1 MPQVNERRTG
11 RDGAVVPRRARR
23 LAWALL
29 GVTAALLAAGP
40 AIGLTGGEPWSAEFG
55 FIPVALAFAV
65 VGALVAAR
73 TRNRLG
79 WLFLAAA
86 AISAVTV
93 AANAYAARPA
103 TAGLP
108 GAAWVGWAFTVLLG
122 ITGSLF
128 FVTLLLFPDGRPPSP
143 RWRIVVWVAAV
154 GGVAEMVTSAV
165 SDVNFSSN
173 FPRLTDPV
181 TVVAPLNEAYNL
193 ETSVQVFILLAG
205 AVSLVVRFR
214 RSGPVERQQL
224 KWFMYAA
231 AVSAPVIFVVSNLV
245 ANPLPAFEI
254 FFPLIPAAVGV
265 AILRYRLYDIDRIIS
280 RTLAYAIVTALL
292 AGVYAGPV
300 LLSTQ
305 VLGLHTPVAVA
316 VATLAAAALFNPLR
330 KRVQRMVDRRFNRA
344 RYDAEVTVAAFAA
357 RLKDSVDLDAVRD
370 DLAGVVTR
378 ALEPAHV
385 SVWISRPG

>member
-1 MPQVNERRTG
+1 VAQVNERRAG

-23 LAWALL
+23 LAWTLL
-29 GVTAALLAAGP
+29 GVTVALLAASP
-40 AIGLTGGEPWSAEFG
+40 AIGLTGGGSWNAVLG

-65 VGALVAAR
+65 VGVLVAAR
-73 TRNRLG
+73 TGNRLG

-93 AANAYAARPA
+93 AANDYAARPV
-103 TAGLP
+103 TAELP
-108 GAAWVGWAFTVLLG
+108 GAAWVGWAFTVFLG
-122 ITGSLF
+122 ITGTLF
-128 FVTLLLFPDGRPPSP
+128 FLTLLLFPDGRPPSP
-143 RWRIVVWVAAV
+143 RWRLVVWVAAV

-173 FPRLTDPV
+173 FPALTDPV
-181 TVVAPLNEAYNL
+181 RVVAPLSTAYNL
-193 ETSVQVFILLAG
+193 ETSVQVFVLLAG

-214 RSGPVERQQL
+214 RSGAVERLQL

-231 AVSAPVIFVVSNLV
+231 GASALVIFVVSNLV
-245 ANPLPAFEI
+245 TNPLPAFEI
-254 FFPLIPAAVGV
+254 FFPLIPVAVGV
-265 AILRYRLYDIDRIIS
+265 AILKYRLYDIDRIIS

-305 VLGLHTPVAVA
+305 VLGLRTPVAVA

-330 KRVQRMVDRRFNRA
+330 RRVQRMVDRRFNRA
-344 RYDAEVTVAAFAA
+344 RYDADLTVAAFAA

-370 DLAGVVTR
+370 DLARVVTR
-378 ALEPAHV
+378 TLEPAHV

>member
-1 MPQVNERRTG
+1 VRQVNERRAG
-11 RDGAVVPRRARR
+11 
-23 LAWALL
+23 LAWGLL
-29 GVTAALLAAGP
+29 GLTVVLLAGSAV
-40 AIGLTGGEPWSAEFG
+40 IGLTGGEGGGSVLG
-55 FIPVALAFAV
+55 LIPVCLAFAMA
-65 VGALVAAR
+65 GALIAAR
-73 TRNRLG
+73 TGIRLG
-79 WLFLAAA
+79 WLCLAAGA
-86 AISAVTV
+86 VSAVSVLGKT
-93 AANAYAARPA
+93 YAGRPPRA
-103 TAGLP
+103 ELP
-108 GAAWVGWAFTVLLG
+108 GAAWIGWGFTIVLG
-122 ITGSLF
+122 ITGFVF
-128 FVTLLLFPDGRPPSP
+128 FVTPLLFPDGRPPS
-143 RWRIVVWVAAV
+143 RWWRPVLWVSV
-154 GGVAEMVTSAV
+154 IGGVAEMTTSAV
-165 SDVNFSSN
+165 SDVNFHSN
-173 FPRLTDPV
+173 FPALRDPV
-181 TVVAPLNEAYNL
+181 RLVAPLAAAYNA
-193 ETSVQVFILLAG
+193 ETSVQAFVLLLG
-205 AVSLVVRFR
+205 AVSLIPRYR
-214 RSGPVERQQL
+214 RAGPVERQQL
-224 KWFMYAA
+224 KWFTYAA
-231 AVSAPVIFVVSNLV
+231 IVSAVIIFVVSQFTE
-245 ANPLPAFEI
+245 NPLPAFEI

-330 KRVQRMVDRRFNRA
+330 RRVQRMVDRRFNRA

>member
-1 MPQVNERRTG
+1 VPQVNGRRG
-11 RDGAVVPRRARR
+11 M
-23 LAWALL
+23 LAWGLL
-29 GVTAALLAAGP
+29 GLTAVLLAAS
-40 AIGLTGGEPWSAEFG
+40 AAVGLGGGETWGATLG
-55 FIPVALAFAV
+55 FIPTSITFAA

-73 TRNRLG
+73 TGNRLG
-79 WLFLAAA
+79 WLFLAAGSV
-86 AISAVTV
+86 SAVTV
-93 AANAYAARPA
+93 LLSVYAARPA
-103 TAGLP
+103 AYRLP
-108 GAAWVGWAFTVLLG
+108 GAAWAGWSFTVLLG
-122 ITGSLF
+122 ITGYLF

-143 RWRIVVWVAAV
+143 RWRPVLWLAVA
-154 GGVAEMVTSAV
+154 GGAAEMVTSAV

-173 FPRLTDPV
+173 FRHLTDPARL
-181 TVVAPLNEAYNL
+181 VAPLNAAYNL
-193 ETSVQVFILLAG
+193 ETIGPLLVVLAG

-214 RSGPVERQQL
+214 RAGPVERLQL
-224 KWFMYAA
+224 KWFTYAALVVA
-231 AVSAPVIFVVSNLV
+231 AVSVVFSNLGS
-245 ANPLPAFEI
+245 NPLPVFEF
-254 FFPLIPAAVGV
+254 FFPLIPVAVGV

-316 VATLAAAALFNPLR
+316 VATLAAAALFNPVR
-330 KRVQRMVDRRFNRA
+330 RRVQRAVDRRFNRA

-370 DLAGVVTR
+370 DLAGVVTH

>member
-1 MPQVNERRTG
+1 VRQ
-11 RDGAVVPRRARR
+11 
-23 LAWALL
+23 
-29 GVTAALLAAGP
+29 
-40 AIGLTGGEPWSAEFG
+40 
-55 FIPVALAFAV
+55 
-65 VGALVAAR
+65 
-73 TRNRLG
+73 
-79 WLFLAAA
+79 
-86 AISAVTV
+86 
-93 AANAYAARPA
+93 
-103 TAGLP
+103 
-108 GAAWVGWAFTVLLG
+108 
-122 ITGSLF
+122 
-128 FVTLLLFPDGRPPSP
+128 
-143 RWRIVVWVAAV
+143 
-154 GGVAEMVTSAV
+154 
-165 SDVNFSSN
+165 
-173 FPRLTDPV
+173 V

-193 ETSVQVFILLAG
+193 ETSVQVFVLLAG

-254 FFPLIPAAVGV
+254 FFPLIP
-265 AILRYRLYDIDRIIS
+265 
-280 RTLAYAIVTALL
+280 
-292 AGVYAGPV
+292 
-300 LLSTQ
+300 
-305 VLGLHTPVAVA
+305 VAVA

-330 KRVQRMVDRRFNRA
+330 RRVQRMVDRRFNRA